1 MKYWVAAVA
10 FAGALLLAAC
20 SQPEPG
26 TPVEFSKACA
36 LENEK
41 KIIAVSGFLRPGV
54 SVFCSNHGGRMECG
68 FTFAETADAK
78 KGFSADLEQ
87 GSGANT
93 VDKLKSGYRREDVK
107 IRDSAGNVINLAEK
121 VRLTGKMNVTP
132 DLSVCFLQVTKIDR

>member
-1 MKYWVAAVA
+1 MAAAA
-10 FAGALLLAAC
+10 FAGALLPAAC

-41 KIIAVSGFLRPGV
+41 KIIAVSGFLRPAV

-78 KGFSADLEQ
+78 KGFSADIEQ

-121 VRLTGKMNVTP
+121 VKLTGKMNVTP
-132 DLSVCFLQVTKIDR
+132 DLSVCFLQVTKIER

>member
-1 MKYWVAAVA
+1 MKYLAAV
-10 FAGALLLAAC
+10 FALLVASC

-41 KIIAVSGFLRPGV
+41 KIIAVSGFLKPAG

-68 FTFAETADAK
+68 FTLGETADAK
-78 KGFSADLEQ
+78 KGFNAYIEQ

-93 VDKLKSGYRREDVK
+93 VDKLKSGYRREDLK
-107 IRDSAGNVINLAEK
+107 IRDSAGNVIDPAEK
-121 VRLTGKMNVTP
+121 VRLTGRMNVAP
-132 DLSVCFLQVTKIDR
+132 DVCFLQVTRIDR

>member
-1 MKYWVAAVA
+1 MTRSG
-10 FAGALLLAAC
+10 FAGCCLLAAC
-20 SQPEPG
+20 SQTEPG
-26 TPVEFSKACA
+26 VPVEYAKACA

-41 KIIAVSGFLRPGV
+41 KIVAVSGFLSPGV

-78 KGFSADLEQ
+78 KGFSADIEQ

-121 VRLTGKMNVTP
+121 VKLTGKMNVTP
-132 DLSVCFLQVTKIDR
+132 DLSVCFLQVTKIER

>member
-1 MKYWVAAVA
+1 MKYMAAAAVFTA
-10 FAGALLLAAC
+10 ALPLAAC

-41 KIIAVSGFLRPGV
+41 KIIAASGYLTPGT
-54 SVFCSNHGGRMECG
+54 SVFCSKHGGRMECG
-68 FTFAETADAK
+68 LTLVETADAK
-78 KGFSADLEQ
+78 KGFGAHVEQ

-93 VDKLKSGYRREDVK
+93 VDKLKSGYRREDIR

-121 VRLTGKMNVTP
+121 VTLTGKMNVTR
-132 DLSVCFLQVTKIDR
+132 DVCFLQVTKIER

>member
-1 MKYWVAAVA
+1 MEYA
-10 FAGALLLAAC
+10 
-20 SQPEPG
+20 
-26 TPVEFSKACA
+26 KACA
-36 LENEK
+36 LENDK
-41 KIIAVSGFLRPGV
+41 KIVAVSGFLSPGV

-78 KGFSADLEQ
+78 KGFSADIEQ

-121 VRLTGKMNVTP
+121 VKLTGKMNVTP
-132 DLSVCFLQVTKIDR
+132 DLSVCFLQVTKIER

>member
-1 MKYWVAAVA
+1 MKYLAAAVA
-10 FAGALLLAAC
+10 FAGAMLVAAC

-36 LENEK
+36 PENEK
-41 KIIAVSGFLRPGV
+41 KIIAVSGYLRPGA
-54 SVFCSNHGGRMECG
+54 SVFCSKHGGRMECG

-78 KGFSADLEQ
+78 QGFSADIEQ

-93 VDKLKSGYRREDVK
+93 VDKLKSGYRREDLK

-121 VRLTGKMNVTP
+121 VRLTGKMNVAP
-132 DLSVCFLQVTKIDR
+132 NVCFLQVTRIDR

>member
-1 MKYWVAAVA
+1 MKYFV

-26 TPVEFSKACA
+26 TPVEFSKACELA
-36 LENEK
+36 NEK
-41 KIIAVSGFLRPGV
+41 KIIAVSGYLRPGA
-54 SVFCSNHGGRMECG
+54 SVFCSKHGGRMDCS

-78 KGFSADLEQ
+78 KGFSAHIEQ

-93 VDKLKSGYRREDVK
+93 VDKLKSGYRREDLK

-121 VRLTGKMNVTP
+121 VRLTGKMNVAP
-132 DLSVCFLQVTKIDR
+132 DVCFLQVTRIDR

>member
-1 MKYWVAAVA
+1 MKYFAAVVP
-10 FAGALLLAAC
+10 FAGALVLAAC

-26 TPVEFSKACA
+26 APVGFSKACA

-41 KIIAVSGFLRPGV
+41 KILAVSGFLKPAG

-68 FTFAETADAK
+68 FTFGETADAK
-78 KGFSADLEQ
+78 KGFSAYIEQ

-93 VDKLKSGYRREDVK
+93 VDKLKSGYRREDLK

-121 VRLTGKMNVTP
+121 VTLTGKMNVAP
-132 DLSVCFLQVTKIDR
+132 DVCFLQVTRIDR